1 MNFKITYPDSYTGLI
16 EQFKTLISEHH
27 EYLFDCCKNSIN
39 PKTVYENFH
48 KLLREDLYL
57 KELNEQLNRLV
68 STAVYDGMI
77 VEMTK
82 EEYEQWRRCNE
93 N

>member
-1 MNFKITYPDSYTGLI
+1 MNFKITYQDSYTGII
-16 EQFKTLISEHH
+16 EQFKSLIREQH
-27 EYLFDCCKNSIN
+27 EYLFAYCKNSIN
-39 PKTVYENFH
+39 PENISENFH
-48 KLLREDLYL
+48 KLLKEDLYL
-57 KELNEQLNRLV
+57 KELNEQLNTFI

-82 EEYEQWRRCNE
+82 EEYEQLRRYNE